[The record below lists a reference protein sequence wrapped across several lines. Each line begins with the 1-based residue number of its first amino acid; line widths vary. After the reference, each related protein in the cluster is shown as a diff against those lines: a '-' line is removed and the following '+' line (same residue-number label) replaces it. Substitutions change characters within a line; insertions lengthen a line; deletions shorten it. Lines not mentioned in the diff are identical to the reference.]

1 MPREHEHKYLTY
13 SLRIYVRFLGQF
25 FFLSFPRERWEK
37 KIVVPCLNVIINYDR
52 LFPEKYTVNFSFCP
66 KPRINTERVPLGD
79 TIILLKS
86 NLWPPYW

>member
-1 MPREHEHKYLTY
+1 MRREHEHKYLTY

-37 KIVVPCLNVIINYDR
+37 KDHCVMFGCNNYDH
-52 LFPEKYTVNFSFCP
+52 LFPEKYTVKFSFCP

-79 TIILLKS
+79 TIILFKS